1 LSPIPIYEDWVAI
14 VDDDPSIRRSLARI
28 FTLEDVCARTFSS
41 AEDYLECVGSREP
54 CCIVLDVQLGGMNG
68 FELQDLLRA
77 EGRAPPII
85 FITALD
91 AIPSAQLACR
101 SGQSGFLRKPFDV
114 GALLDLVRPHLN
126 ARSVFRPSVA
136 VRES

>member
-1 LSPIPIYEDWVAI
+1 MCEDWVAV

-28 FTLEDVCARTFSS
+28 FTLDDVCVRTFCS
-41 AEDYLECVGSREP
+41 AEEYLNRGGGSEP
-54 CCIVLDVQLGGMNG
+54 CCMVLDVQLGGMNG
-68 FELQDLLRA
+68 FELQDHLRA

-114 GALLDLVRPHLN
+114 NALLDLVQPHLQSR
-126 ARSVFRPSVA
+126 AGLQSTLA
-136 VRES
+136 VRGS